1 MHQVYLDDSLWVL
14 QGSLKQ
20 RNSNLAMLLT
30 TMAALG
36 LQVSL
41 AKGERASTVHWVGVK
56 FFLKDDLII
65 LSLPERFTK
74 DLLSLLKGWDNKG
87 MAPLKELRQAAG
99 KLSWLSGILPKA
111 RWLLSLFFR
120 VLHDRLDDIVS
131 GEEARR
137 RNQRADQRPKDGLF
151 AVKLLEQ
158 ARQWLIT
165 FLDVAMERPQRAFK
179 LDVGQYPSATIVT
192 DASPKGMGAI
202 LLINNKLVKA
212 LAFKVTK
219 VDAEQ
224 LNFVDSWQSSASSGI
239 VETLAV
245 LLALKAW
252 TTQLKACQ
260 LVLQVQSD
268 SMIALAT
275 TQKLSNPSP
284 TLNFIGTEIAIQ
296 CEEMGLR
303 RHAQGVGG
311 HPHSIWGG
319 KPPYETIGVDDEDG
333 MLGMGTK
340 VWRWRLWV

>member
-1 MHQVYLDDSLWVL
+1 
-14 QGSLKQ
+14 
-20 RNSNLAMLLT
+20 MLLT
-30 TMAALG
+30 TMAALE

-165 FLDVAMERPQRAFK
+165 FLDVAMERPQRA
-179 LDVGQYPSATIVT
+179 VGRGSVSKRHNCDGCKPQGYGSH
-192 DASPKGMGAI
+192 
-202 LLINNKLVKA
+202 
-212 LAFKVTK
+212 
-219 VDAEQ
+219 
-224 LNFVDSWQSSASSGI
+224 FVDKQQTGQRHW
-239 VETLAV
+239 
-245 LLALKAW
+245 
-252 TTQLKACQ
+252 
-260 LVLQVQSD
+260 
-268 SMIALAT
+268 
-275 TQKLSNPSP
+275 LS
-284 TLNFIGTEIAIQ
+284 
-296 CEEMGLR
+296 R
-303 RHAQGVGG
+303 
-311 HPHSIWGG
+311 
-319 KPPYETIGVDDEDG
+319 
-333 MLGMGTK
+333 
-340 VWRWRLWV
+340 

>member
-1 MHQVYLDDSLWVL
+1 MQ
-14 QGSLKQ
+14 
-20 RNSNLAMLLT
+20 
-30 TMAALG
+30 
-36 LQVSL
+36 
-41 AKGERASTVHWVGVK
+41 
-56 FFLKDDLII
+56 
-65 LSLPERFTK
+65 
-74 DLLSLLKGWDNKG
+74 
-87 MAPLKELRQAAG
+87 
-99 KLSWLSGILPKA
+99 
-111 RWLLSLFFR
+111 
-120 VLHDRLDDIVS
+120 
-131 GEEARR
+131 
-137 RNQRADQRPKDGLF
+137 
-151 AVKLLEQ
+151 
-158 ARQWLIT
+158 
-165 FLDVAMERPQRAFK
+165 

-296 CEEMGLR
+296 CEEM
-303 RHAQGVGG
+303 
-311 HPHSIWGG
+311 
-319 KPPYETIGVDDEDG
+319 
-333 MLGMGTK
+333 
-340 VWRWRLWV
+340 